1 MTDIVRH
8 IQYLYYSSFACV
20 HFTSGSLTRGSVC
33 SAGRKPLS
41 MTTTT
46 TAHPLTS
53 SSPPPPRSEHLPT
66 HFTLNDL
73 IGKLR
78 PTSLDGLQ
86 SPHIKKLG
94 ILPSSPQIDSHYS
107 RASDAHSLEH
117 DHELE
122 QKEEATQGPYDDDE
136 GMAGDDPA
144 AYLSHEANVQLDDAP
159 STAEPDATEHSVH
172 ASGMLA
178 PPAY

>member
-1 MTDIVRH
+1 MVVTIFW
-8 IQYLYYSSFACV
+8 SACK
-20 HFTSGSLTRGSVC
+20 RRRC
-33 SAGRKPLS
+33 CAGRKPLS
-41 MTTTT
+41 LTTTT

-78 PTSLDGLQ
+78 PSSLDGLQ
-86 SPHIKKLG
+86 SPHLKTSALLKS
-94 ILPSSPQIDSHYS
+94 PPQIDSHYS
-107 RASDAHSLEH
+107 RAADAHSQ
-117 DHELE
+117 DHELQQDE
-122 QKEEATQGPYDDDE
+122 KEEPTQGPYEDSE
-136 GMAGDDPA
+136 GMVGDDPTV
-144 AYLSHEANVQLDDAP
+144 YLTQEEQEVAQADEAP
-159 STAEPDATEHSVH
+159 TTSEPDATEHSVH

>member
-1 MTDIVRH
+1 
-8 IQYLYYSSFACV
+8 
-20 HFTSGSLTRGSVC
+20 
-33 SAGRKPLS
+33 

-78 PTSLDGLQ
+78 PSSLDGLQ
-86 SPHIKKLG
+86 SPHLKTTA
-94 ILPSSPQIDSHYS
+94 ILKSPPQIDSHYS
-107 RASDAHSLEH
+107 RAADAHAHEH
-117 DHELE
+117 E
-122 QKEEATQGPYDDDE
+122 QKDQTSSTEEE
-136 GMAGDDPA
+136 MAGDDPS
-144 AYLSHEANVQLDDAP
+144 AYLSQDQPLGDDNP
-159 STAEPDATEHSVH
+159 TTAEPDATEQSVH

-178 PPAY
+178 PPNF

>member
-1 MTDIVRH
+1 
-8 IQYLYYSSFACV
+8 
-20 HFTSGSLTRGSVC
+20 
-33 SAGRKPLS
+33 

-53 SSPPPPRSEHLPT
+53 SPPPPPRSEHLPT

-78 PTSLDGLQ
+78 PSSLDGLA
-86 SPHIKKLG
+86 SPHLKTGALLKS
-94 ILPSSPQIDSHYS
+94 PPQIDSHYS
-107 RASDAHSLEH
+107 RAADAHPKEPEH
-117 DHELE
+117 E
-122 QKEEATQGPYDDDE
+122 QKEETTQGPYEADE
-136 GMAGDDPA
+136 GMVGDDPA
-144 AYLSHEANVQLDDAP
+144 AYLTHEARDAPAADDAP

>member
-1 MTDIVRH
+1 
-8 IQYLYYSSFACV
+8 
-20 HFTSGSLTRGSVC
+20 
-33 SAGRKPLS
+33 

-78 PTSLDGLQ
+78 PSSLDGLQ
-86 SPHIKKLG
+86 SPHLKTSALMKS
-94 ILPSSPQIDSHYS
+94 PPQIDSHYS
-107 RASDAHSLEH
+107 RAADAHSKDSH
-117 DHELE
+117 DHEQE
-122 QKEEATQGPYDDDE
+122 QKEEPTQGPYEDDG
-136 GMAGDDPA
+136 GMVGDDPM
-144 AYLSHEANVQLDDAP
+144 AYLTQEARGAPAAEESP
-159 STAEPDATEHSVH
+159 STSEPDATEHSVH